1 MYEYLITKEGD
12 FIKWNESSMLKFCM
26 NVYMHHQKN
35 IRLNIIS
42 KLLRINLHWWQDIG
56 CLFLYIFYIFQVL
69 TTCIR
74 YKNSKNVLHLI
85 FLTFVSKQFQTCR
98 KKNSKDSKNNFLY
111 WALRC
116 PQMITAFS
124 ISFLLLFS
132 MYMYI
137 FLNT

>member
-85 FLTFVSKQFQTCR
+85 FF
-98 KKNSKDSKNNFLY
+98 NFCFK
-111 WALRC
+111 A
-116 PQMITAFS
+116 
-124 ISFLLLFS
+124 ISNL
-132 MYMYI
+132 
-137 FLNT
+137 